1 MKPILLIAIALMFQS
16 DDIQAG
22 STIVASRD
30 ESRTVSFNTF
40 EIKIPSDWRHVVSDS
55 SQGVVAS
62 IFPPDGEGILRLKS
76 QDMPSTVTRKILRNL
91 TNVESSTLL
100 KWQSWGDLD
109 GYQYSYFENGKFYT
123 HWWLTDQRK
132 LLFLSYSSGSQDPLE
147 VEIVTRIVASLTS
160 HT

>member
-1 MKPILLIAIALMFQS
+1 MKPILLTAIALMFLS
-16 DDIQAG
+16 DDMQAG
-22 STIVASRD
+22 STIV
-30 ESRTVSFNTF
+30 VSFNTF

-62 IFPPDGEGILRLKS
+62 IFAPDGEGILRLKS
-76 QDMPSTVTRKILRNL
+76 QDIPSTVTREMLRNL

-123 HWWLTDQRK
+123 HWWLTDQKSYCFSATAAGRK
-132 LLFLSYSSGSQDPLE
+132 IPWKWRSLPGSLPP
-147 VEIVTRIVASLTS
+147 
-160 HT
+160 